1 MTGKDASD
9 PSIFEEKKPAPP
21 PEPKKTIVKVEPKK
35 AKFFSVHDKRCLE
48 TPKTD
53 SASVTTEKNQ
63 LECMNVLK
71 DIVPL
76 TGSIYHSL
84 KSRGL
89 SAPLKKELRENGSY
103 WNALSEVS
111 KFQSW

>member
-21 PEPKKTIVKVEPKK
+21 PEPKKPIIKVEPKK

-48 TPKTD
+48 TSKPD
-53 SASVTTEKNQ
+53 SATTVKIAMEKNQ
-63 LECMNVLK
+63 MLESIK
-71 DIVPL
+71 DIVPV

-84 KSRGL
+84 KSPGL
-89 SAPLKKELRENGSY
+89 SAPLKKELREKGSY
-103 WNALSEVS
+103 WNAVSEVS
-111 KFQSW
+111 PI